1 MTLTTDTLWFEV
13 AVMAGVFA
21 VGQTVFAT
29 FAART
34 TLWQRL
40 LKLALF
46 TTLACTVSATFG
58 RAWFFVLLGFLMLAV
73 LFIHALY
80 LPLHGVNG
88 LTGEPQAKYDALRRP
103 KTENP

>member
-13 AVMAGVFA
+13 AVMTGVFA
-21 VGQTVFAT
+21 VGQIFFKN

-34 TLWQRL
+34 PNWQRL
-40 LKLALF
+40 LKLVFF
-46 TTLACTVSATFG
+46 TALACTVSATFG
-58 RAWFFVLLGFLMLAV
+58 RAWFFVLLGLLASAV

-88 LTGEPQAKYDALRRP
+88 LTGEPKAKYGARRPP